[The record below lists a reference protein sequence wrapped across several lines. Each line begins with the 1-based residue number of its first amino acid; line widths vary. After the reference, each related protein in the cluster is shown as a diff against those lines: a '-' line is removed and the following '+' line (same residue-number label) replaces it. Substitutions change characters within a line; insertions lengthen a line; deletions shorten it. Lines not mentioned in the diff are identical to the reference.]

1 MDTFQFRI
9 AESPHDTEPFVERK
23 RGASWAVVLAG
34 GDGTRLRPLT
44 RRITGDERP
53 KQFCPILG
61 RETLLEMTLRRISLA
76 VPADRTVVVLTEIH
90 ESFYNSIL
98 KDAPPCR
105 PLIQPNNRGTAPAIL
120 YNLLRVASLDP
131 KSSVAIFPSDHYISD
146 DEAFMYCVE
155 AAFEAIRVMPA
166 SVILLGIN
174 PDGPEIEYGWIEP
187 AESVFVPA
195 SGTLFRVRRFW
206 EKPLPGLAE
215 RLFSKGCFW
224 NSFVMVGR
232 VQTLLSLIDKNIPH
246 LYHPFRRLIPAFN
259 TPRETQFIRELYNQ
273 LLPSNFSQ
281 EVLARCPSNLL
292 VYPLTGIDWCDWGE
306 PSRVLSSL
314 ARIGIQPKWATA
326 PRAAAAQPSA

>member
-9 AESPHDTEPFVERK
+9 AGSPHDTEPFVEREC
-23 RGASWAVVLAG
+23 GASWAVVLAG

-61 RETLLEMTLRRISLA
+61 RETLLEMTLRRTSLA

-90 ESFYNSIL
+90 ESFYNSML
-98 KDAPPCR
+98 KNGPPYR
-105 PLIQPNNRGTAPAIL
+105 PVIQPNNRGTAPAIL
-120 YNLLRVASLDP
+120 YSLLRVASLDP

-187 AESVFVPA
+187 LSPFSFRPAARCFGFAASGKSLSPASPKDYSPRAA
-195 SGTLFRVRRFW
+195 SGTASLW
-206 EKPLPGLAE
+206 SEE
-215 RLFSKGCFW
+215 YRLFF
-224 NSFVMVGR
+224 
-232 VQTLLSLIDKNIPH
+232 P
-246 LYHPFRRLIPAFN
+246 
-259 TPRETQFIRELYNQ
+259 
-273 LLPSNFSQ
+273 
-281 EVLARCPSNLL
+281 
-292 VYPLTGIDWCDWGE
+292 
-306 PSRVLSSL
+306 
-314 ARIGIQPKWATA
+314 
-326 PRAAAAQPSA
+326 